1 MRFVKAHEYFSIC
14 DALEGAY
21 YPSSILTDVEIAQ
34 LQIVAYA
41 FRLREPEDERSIG
54 EATDIVDALRQKA
67 EEDEQYILWAHV

>member
-21 YPSSILTDVEIAQ
+21 FPSAVLTDIEIAQ

-41 FRLREPEDERSIG
+41 FRFNEPEDLRSIG
-54 EATDIVDALRQKA
+54 EAIDIVDSLRQKS
-67 EEDEQYILWAHV
+67 EDNHVF